1 MVYYDDDLNLTF
13 GALADPTRR
22 AILAQLTTADR
33 TIGELAGGFAMT
45 LPAVSK
51 HVKVLERAGL
61 ARVNKVGRVRRVALD
76 PAPLRDAVAWIERH
90 RRHWEGAFDRLAK
103 YLDET
108 RGEEE

>member
-22 AILAQLTTADR
+22 EILLQLARADH
-33 TIGELAGGFAMT
+33 TIGELAGGFDMT

-61 ARVNKVGRVRRVALD
+61 ARVTREGRARRVALQA
-76 PAPLRDAVAWIERH
+76 APLRDAGTWIARY
-90 RRHWEGAFDRLAK
+90 RRYWEGSFDRLAK
-103 YLDET
+103 YLETTRDE
-108 RGEEE
+108 EA